1 MHPTQ
6 LLTRGRPFSTPSSV
20 KSRHTLSSN
29 SVRKKKE
36 NPKVEEDSDSFY
48 KTIFPR
54 NIKRNIGSLKLND
67 SGSCKLSFY
76 KTIKKNIENRLDE
89 DLESCRDSLY
99 STILR
104 NSEEKI
110 RNSDLNDSESCTDSF
125 YKEESK
131 SIIVVERFWKNKI
144 FQNAKPFTLHCGLL
158 FVVLIYS
165 FAAGM
170 IFRWLESESLEKRR
184 EQEWEAKI
192 TCVHQ
197 VSLYQYL

>member
-29 SVRKKKE
+29 SVRKKRE
-36 NPKVEEDSDSFY
+36 NLKVEEDSDSFY

-54 NIKRNIGSLKLND
+54 NIKRNIGSLKLKD

-76 KTIKKNIENRLDE
+76 KTIKRNIENRLDE
-89 DLESCRDSLY
+89 DLESCRDSFY

-110 RNSDLNDSESCTDSF
+110 RNLDLNDSESCTDSF

-131 SIIVVERFWKNKI
+131 SIVVMERFWKNKI

-158 FVVLIYS
+158 LVVLIYS

-184 EQEWEAKI
+184 EQEWERKI
-192 TCVHQ
+192 TCI
-197 VSLYQYL
+197 SNL